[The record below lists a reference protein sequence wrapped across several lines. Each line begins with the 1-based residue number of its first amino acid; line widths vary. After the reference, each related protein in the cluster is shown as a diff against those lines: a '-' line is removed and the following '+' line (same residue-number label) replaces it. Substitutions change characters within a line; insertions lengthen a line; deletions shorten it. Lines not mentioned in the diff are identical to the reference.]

1 MSQMAAT
8 ADFDP
13 DQPVIEAIQRG
24 DHGAF
29 RDLLRR
35 EDRWVRGVVFAVLGD
50 RQRVDD
56 VSQQVWTAVWERA
69 GELRDV
75 QRWRPWLY
83 RLARNA
89 AIDAGREATRQRQL
103 ADRLTADAVVPDAR
117 VPSDDIA
124 RRERL
129 VAVRQAIEALPP
141 RYREV
146 LTLRHLE
153 GWSYRQIAD
162 VLEVPIDTVETRL
175 VRARR
180 KLRESLEGWV
190 DL

>member
-1 MSQMAAT
+1 MAAT
-8 ADFDP
+8 ADSDP

-24 DHGAF
+24 DHDAF

-35 EDRWVRGVVFAVLGD
+35 EDRWVRGVVYSVLGD

-56 VSQQVWTAVWERA
+56 VTQQVWTAVWERI
-69 GELRDV
+69 GELREV
-75 QRWRPWLY
+75 ERWRPWVY

-89 AIDAGREATRQRQL
+89 AVDAGRETTRRRQL
-103 ADRLTADAVVPDAR
+103 NERLVNESRPESSPAPVE
-117 VPSDDIA
+117 DIA
-124 RRERL
+124 RSEKL
-129 VAVRQAIEALPP
+129 AAVRRAIEELPP
-141 RYREV
+141 LYREV

-162 VLEVPIDTVETRL
+162 VLDVPVDTVETRL

-180 KLRESLEGWV
+180 KLREVLEGWI
-190 DL
+190 

>member
-1 MSQMAAT
+1 MAAT

-24 DHGAF
+24 DHDAF

-35 EDRWVRGVVFAVLGD
+35 EDRWVRGVVYSVLGD

-56 VSQQVWTAVWERA
+56 VTQQVWTAMWERV

-89 AIDAGREATRQRQL
+89 AIDAGRDATRQRQL
-103 ADRLTADAVVPDAR
+103 ADRLTIESKAPEVGAPADALTRDEQHA
-117 VPSDDIA
+117 
-124 RRERL
+124 
-129 VAVRQAIEALPP
+129 AVRRAIGELPP

-153 GWSYRQIAD
+153 GWSYREIAELLD
-162 VLEVPIDTVETRL
+162 VPVDTVETRL

-180 KLRESLEGWV
+180 KLREALEGW
-190 DL
+190 L